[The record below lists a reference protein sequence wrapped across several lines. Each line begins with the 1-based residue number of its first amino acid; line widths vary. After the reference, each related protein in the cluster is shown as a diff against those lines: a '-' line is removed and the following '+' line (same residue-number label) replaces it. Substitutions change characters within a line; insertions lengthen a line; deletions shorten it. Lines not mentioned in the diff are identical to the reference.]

1 MNVIK
6 KCGAFAAA
14 LFLLAAVAL
23 GAMAF
28 VPARADSAP
37 ALHGSD
43 LMTVSDLGGGKYSVR
58 GNTERITRTYVWFDG
73 IPVPDDG
80 NIYVSLDLK
89 SYPFADEVDTWL
101 SFLVGTDQGE
111 AAYGPNTVLAN
122 GVGPYYSQL
131 MRIGRD
137 GSINGDYFV
146 NGVVQGSFATIRS
159 SSLEFHLQYS
169 GASVQL
175 SINGTP
181 VQSFTAQD
189 AETCFIS
196 FVQHSAVTANVY
208 EYEVSA
214 AAAAQGTNMEY
225 DLAVGGDTVAVPL
238 KTMGTQFVRL
248 ENAGGDTLQEGEDYT
263 LAASDTGLQN
273 IVLDASLVGAQEGE
287 QASFTV
293 VGDNGGAETRTSFT
307 VSTVDNSVAAVQDGS
322 YDKAAPADLVLPMDA
337 GTLTDIALTDAE
349 GQPVAQAEVSAS
361 AITFPQAYLDGL
373 DYGTY
378 TYTVSG
384 KKVSGVASEST
395 SFTLTV
401 YDSRLPAFASDRIE
415 FDAAESDGDLEL
427 SFSLYDGAVSKVL
440 LNGTIVP
447 STDYSY
453 ADGVLALDQLFAE
466 TVVGYGENTL
476 TVVTDKNEA
485 VLTIVK
491 TDSRTPVVSATYT
504 YDVSDEGE
512 YFTFVSEWYAA
523 EPDGLTLNGAAVDG
537 WQFTLRGIRVPAS
550 ALRAL
555 GTGTFDGAV
564 TAGGQSYPFTLNVID
579 GSAPK
584 VSAVHHYDA
593 AHGLD
598 AEIVFAMNG
607 CTFAG
612 VLYGGQ
618 PFGGAEFADGTV
630 RIPAAW
636 FAEKLGSGA
645 CSVGDTLVFTVVWES
660 DFVPEGLREDI
671 SVRVVDSS
679 DLTAQTSSFD
689 KKSGED
695 FLLPAFL
702 NGYDVLGVRV
712 NGAYTTDYSVTEEGV
727 VLGNAFVRSLPVG
740 DLSVVVELSRYDV
753 TLRAS
758 LADTRSAESA
768 GGEDVFFIGDSA
780 DGFLFAMNFYE
791 NTVYSMA
798 DWQGATVAPYNYTVT
813 EEGILFDAA
822 WLEEMG
828 GGYFTFSLTTRR
840 TDGGITTQETLSFS
854 FYIVE
859 GSSVSVTPPG
869 EYDLASGENLTLKID
884 FKDSAFAGLKAD
896 GVLLDSYHYLRTG
909 SGALVLYASGLQSMG
924 AGTHTLAVVSD
935 RGETEFTLT
944 VKDSRVNTLTAETL
958 TLNPGAREVVLY
970 GDLPNAAFTLSL
982 DGAALSA
989 DAYEVHGNY
998 IVLSEAFVGSL
1009 GAGTHTLAIAT
1020 EGGEDTMTLEIMDT
1034 AASYTAPVLISA
1046 AVSLVVFGGA
1056 AAAGVV
1062 LIRRKRNHQGGEQ

>member
-23 GAMAF
+23 GALAF
-28 VPARADSAP
+28 VPAQAYSTP

-43 LMTVSDLGGGKYSVR
+43 LMTVSALGDGKYSVY
-58 GNTERITRTYVWFDG
+58 GNTEGITRTYVWFDG

-89 SYPFADEVDTWL
+89 SYPFADEVDTWI
-101 SFLVGTDQGE
+101 SFQVGTDQARG
-111 AAYGPNTVLAN
+111 AYGPNTVLAN
-122 GVGPYYSQL
+122 GVGPYYAQL
-131 MRIGRD
+131 LRVASD
-137 GSINGDYFV
+137 GSINGDYFF

-169 GASVQL
+169 GSSVQL
-175 SINGTP
+175 SVNGTP
-181 VQSFTAQD
+181 VQTFTTQD
-189 AETCFIS
+189 PETCYIS
-196 FVQHSAVTANVY
+196 FVQHCAVTSYVY

-248 ENAGGDTLQEGEDYT
+248 ENAGGETLQEGVDYT

-273 IVLDASLVGAQEGE
+273 IVLNTSLIGAEEGD
-287 QASFTV
+287 QTSFTV
-293 VGDNGGAETRTSFT
+293 VGESGGAETETSFT
-307 VSTVDNSVAAVQDGS
+307 ISTVDNTVAAVQGGS
-322 YDKAAPADLVLPMDA
+322 YDKAAPADLVLPMAA
-337 GTLTDIALTDAE
+337 GTLSDVTLTDSE
-349 GQPVAQAEVSAS
+349 GRPVPQAEVSAS

-378 TYTVSG
+378 TYTVIG
-384 KKVSGVASEST
+384 TKVSGAPSAST
-395 SFTLTV
+395 SFTVTV
-401 YDSRLPAFASDRIE
+401 YDSRMPAFGAARFE
-415 FDAAESDGDLEL
+415 FDAADSDGDLEL
-427 SFSLYDGAVSKVL
+427 AFSLYDGTIAKVL

-447 STDYSY
+447 AADYSY
-453 ADGVLALDQLFAE
+453 ADGVLTLDQLFAE

-485 VLTIVK
+485 VLTLVK

-523 EPDGLTLNGAAVDG
+523 EPDGLTLNGTAVEG

-584 VSAVHHYDA
+584 VSAVHHYDV
-593 AHGLD
+593 AHGQD

-618 PFGGAEFADGTV
+618 PFAGAGFADGTV

-636 FAEKLGSGA
+636 FAEKLGA
-645 CSVGDTLVFTVVWES
+645 DICAVGDTLVFTVVWES

-671 SVRVVDSS
+671 SVRIVDSS
-679 DLTAQTSSFD
+679 ELTAQTSSFD

-702 NGYDVLGVRV
+702 NGYDVLCLRV
-712 NGAYTTDYSVTEEGV
+712 NGAYTTDFSVTEEGI

-740 DLSVVVELSRYDV
+740 DLSVVVELLRYDV
-753 TLRAS
+753 TLRAALS
-758 LADTRSAESA
+758 DTRSAEAA
-768 GGEDVFFIGDSA
+768 GAEAVFSIGGGADS
-780 DGFLFAMNFYE
+780 FLFPMNFYE

-798 DWQGATVAPYNYTVT
+798 DWQGAAVAAYNYTVT

-828 GGYFTFSLTTRR
+828 RGYFTFSLTTRR
-840 TDGGITTQETLSFS
+840 TISGMTTQETLSFS
-854 FYIVE
+854 FYIDE
-859 GSSVSVTPPG
+859 ASSAVVTPPG
-869 EYDLASGENLTLKID
+869 GYDLASGENLTLRVD
-884 FKDSAFAGLKAD
+884 FGGDGFTGLKAD

-909 SGALVLYASGLQSMG
+909 SGTLVVYASGLQSLG
-924 AGTHTLAVVSD
+924 AGTHTLAVVGS

-944 VKDSRVNTLTAETL
+944 VTDSRVNTLSAETL
-958 TLNPGAREVVLY
+958 TLNPGAREVILY

-989 DAYEVHGNY
+989 EAYEVRGNY

-1020 EGGEDTMTLEIMDT
+1020 AGGEDSLTLEIMDT
-1034 AASYTAPVLISA
+1034 SASYTAPVLISA

-1056 AAAGVV
+1056 AAAGIV